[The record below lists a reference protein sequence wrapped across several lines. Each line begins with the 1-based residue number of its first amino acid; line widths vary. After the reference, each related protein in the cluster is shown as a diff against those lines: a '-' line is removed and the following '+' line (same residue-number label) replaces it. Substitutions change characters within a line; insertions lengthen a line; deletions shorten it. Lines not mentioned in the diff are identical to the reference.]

1 METVKFKTTI
11 KCAGCIEKVT
21 PFLNNAVGTSNWQVD
36 VQDPGK
42 TLTVTTQPNITEQD
56 IVKAVEAAGY
66 KAEKLQQG

>member
-11 KCAGCIEKVT
+11 KCAGCIEKAT
-21 PFLNNAVGTSNWQVD
+21 PFLNNAAGAANWNVD

-42 TLTVTTQPNITEQD
+42 ILTVVMENNIQEQD